1 MPADLW
7 RVGAAALPIAVL
19 LAGLLV
25 LHWRGAQAGVAALA
39 VTVVVAAAAFA
50 VPAPTLGVALW
61 RALALSLHVLYIIWA
76 ALLLY
81 EIADG
86 VGAIRSIGDAVAHL
100 TEDHVLQLL
109 IIGFAFTSFL
119 QGVAGFGVP
128 VAVTAPLLIGLGFQ
142 PLEAAAI
149 PLVGHAWAV
158 TMGDMA
164 SSFQALRAVTG
175 LPARQ
180 LGIWIAGLLGLASV
194 ATGFA
199 VAHVH
204 AGTRPFRRAFGAI
217 LALGVAMGGTQLL
230 LAVSQHW
237 IIASFGA
244 GMVGLA
250 VSMGLARLARRRGP
264 GYFGL
269 LPEWPPREGRREPPR
284 PAPPATPAMSFHLA
298 FLPYY
303 TLIAVVGAAT
313 FITPLNRLLG
323 AMSVTFRFRTIQ
335 TGLGW
340 TTEGDVFHIAVLG
353 HPGALLLYTALVS
366 VALYRIAGRAV
377 PDWRSVWRNVAAQGV
392 STTIAIV
399 SLAGVAVIMAYSGM
413 TFLLARGLTALVGP
427 LFPLLAPLLGLLG
440 TVITGSNTNSN
451 VLFGALQR
459 DAARLL
465 RMDPVLMAA
474 LQSAGGA
481 LGSMVAP
488 AKVVLATATS
498 GLAGQEGRVMRIT
511 ARYALLLTGLL
522 GLLGLLLQTV
532 LTVHSPR

>member
-1 MPADLW
+1 MPAEPW
-7 RVGAAALPIAVL
+7 RVGAAALPLAVL
-19 LAGLLV
+19 LVGLLV
-25 LHWRGAQAGVAALA
+25 LRWRGTQAGVIALI
-39 VTVVVAAAAFA
+39 VTLVVATVAFA
-50 VPAPTLGVALW
+50 APPPVLGVALW
-61 RALALSLHVLYIIWA
+61 RAVALSLHVLYIIWA

-81 EIADG
+81 EIANG
-86 VGAIRSIGDAVAHL
+86 IGAIRSIGAAVAQL

-128 VAVTAPLLIGLGFQ
+128 VAVTAPLLIGLGFA

-180 LGIWIAGLLGLASV
+180 LGVWIAILLGLASV

-204 AGTRPFRRAFGAI
+204 AGTRPYRRAFGAI
-217 LALGVAMGGTQLL
+217 LVLGIAMGGTQLL
-230 LAVSQHW
+230 LALSQHW

-244 GMVGLA
+244 GMVGLV
-250 VSMGLARLARRRGP
+250 VSMGLARLVRRRGP
-264 GYFGL
+264 GYLGL
-269 LPEWPPREGRREPPR
+269 LPRWPPPEGRREPPR
-284 PAPPATPAMSFHLA
+284 PAPPAASEMSFHLA

-303 TLIAVVGAAT
+303 TLIVVVAAAT
-313 FITPLNRLLG
+313 FVTPLARLLEEVT
-323 AMSVTFRFRTIQ
+323 VTFRFRTVQ
-335 TGLGW
+335 TGLHW
-340 TTEGDVFHIAVLG
+340 MTEGSVFHISLLG
-353 HPGALLLYTALVS
+353 HPGALLLYTAILTVL
-366 VALYRIAGRAV
+366 LYRRAGRRL
-377 PDWRSVWRNVAAQGV
+377 PDWRAVWRDAAVQGMP
-392 STTIAIV
+392 TTIAIV
-399 SLAGVAVIMAYSGM
+399 SLVGVAVVMTYSGM
-413 TFLLARGLTALVGP
+413 TFLLAQGLTRLVGP
-427 LFPLLAPLLGLLG
+427 LFPLLSPFLGLLG

-451 VLFGALQR
+451 VLFGTLQR

-465 RMDPVLMAA
+465 HMDPVLMAA

-488 AKVVLATATS
+488 AKVILATATT
-498 GLAGQEGRVMRIT
+498 GLAGQEGQVMRIT
-511 ARYALLLTGLL
+511 ARYALLLTILL
-522 GLLGLLLQTV
+522 GILGLLLQ
-532 LTVHSPR
+532 R

>member
-7 RVGAAALPIAVL
+7 RVGAAALPLAVL
-19 LAGLLV
+19 LVGLLA

-39 VTVVVAAAAFA
+39 VTLAVAAAGFA
-50 VPAPTLGVALW
+50 TPGPVLGVALS
-61 RALALSLHVLYIIWA
+61 RALTLSLHVLYIIWA

-81 EIADG
+81 EIADSI
-86 VGAIRSIGDAVAHL
+86 GAIRSIGDAVAHL

-175 LPARQ
+175 LPARE
-180 LGIWIAGLLGLASV
+180 LGIWIAGLLGLAAV
-194 ATGFA
+194 ASGFA

-204 AGTRPFRRAFGAI
+204 AGTRPYRRAFGAI

-244 GMVGLA
+244 GMVGLV

-284 PAPPATPAMSFHLA
+284 PAPRAAPALSFHLA

-313 FITPLNRLLG
+313 FVPPLNRLL
-323 AMSVTFRFRTIQ
+323 AEIAVSFDFPPTR

-340 TTEGDVFHIAVLG
+340 ETAGDVFHIAVFG
-353 HPGALLLYTALVS
+353 HPGALLVYTALATVL
-366 VALYRIAGRAV
+366 LYRFAGRSV

-392 STTIAIV
+392 SSTVTIL
-399 SLAGVAVIMAYSGM
+399 SLVGVAVVMTYSGM
-413 TFLLARGLTALVGP
+413 TFLLAQGLTALVGP
-427 LFPLLAPLLGLLG
+427 LFPLLAPMLGLLG

-459 DAARLL
+459 DAASLL

-498 GLAGQEGRVMRIT
+498 GLAGQEGQVMRIT
-511 ARYALLLTGLL
+511 ARYAVLLTAVMGLV
-522 GLLGLLLQTV
+522 GLLLQ
-532 LTVHSPR
+532 R